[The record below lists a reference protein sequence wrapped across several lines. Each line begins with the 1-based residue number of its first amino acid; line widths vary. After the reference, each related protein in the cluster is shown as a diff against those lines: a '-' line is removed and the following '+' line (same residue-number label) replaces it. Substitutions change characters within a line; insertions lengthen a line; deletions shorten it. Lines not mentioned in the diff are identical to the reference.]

1 MKYILRNIAGW
12 YIRKEFVVNTKVV
25 GKVYP
30 YPCSKVVGKVYPYPC
45 SMVQGCRLSL
55 SKVLRDAEGGV

>member
-30 YPCSKVVGKVYPYPC
+30 IIAPWYKVVGKV
-45 SMVQGCRLSL
+45 
-55 SKVLRDAEGGV
+55 EGVKSE